1 MTGDFSVLL
10 SVYWKE
16 KPEYLEQAIESI
28 YFNQTLKPK
37 EIVLIEDGKLTDE
50 LYEIIK
56 KLKNKIGDS
65 IFKVISLE
73 KNMGLGNALKI
84 GVENCSYE
92 YIARM
97 DTDDIA
103 YPERFEKQFL
113 YLKENPDIDV
123 LGSYM
128 SEFSGSIDNIICIK
142 DCPSNDIDMKK
153 YMKLRDPV
161 NHPSVIL
168 KKSSVLAAG
177 NYQEIF
183 LNEDS
188 YLWGRMLVKGFK
200 FKNILEP
207 LIYFRVNDDTYK
219 RRGGWKYIKAEY
231 ELQRKFL
238 EIGLINKIEFLRN
251 ITLKNIV
258 RVLPNS
264 LRKVIYKKILRKI
277 IKRERY
283 K

>member
-1 MTGDFSVLL
+1 MSVKFSVLL

-16 KPEYLEQAIESI
+16 KPEYLKRAIESI
-28 YFNQTLKPK
+28 YFDQTLKPQ
-37 EIVLIEDGKLTDE
+37 EIILIEDGELTKE
-50 LYEIIK
+50 LYGVIES
-56 KLKNKIGDS
+56 LKERIGEK

-97 DTDDIA
+97 DTDDIS

-113 YLKENPDIDV
+113 YLKENPNVDV

-128 SEFSGSIDNIICIK
+128 SEFSKSIKNIICIK
-142 DCPSNDIDMKK
+142 DCPPSNIDMKK

-161 NHPSVIL
+161 NHPSVVL

-188 YLWGRMLVKGFK
+188 YLWGRMLVKGFE
-200 FKNILEP
+200 FRNILEP
-207 LIYFRVNDDTYK
+207 LVYFRINDETYK

-231 ELQRKFL
+231 ELQKKFL
-238 EIGLINKIEFLRN
+238 EIGLVNKFEFFRN

-258 RVLPNS
+258 RILPNTI
-264 LRKVIYKKILRKI
+264 RKLIYKKFLRK
-277 IKRERY
+277 K
-283 K
+283 

>member
-1 MTGDFSVLL
+1 MSVKFSVLL

-16 KPEYLEQAIESI
+16 KPEYLKRAIESI
-28 YFNQTLKPK
+28 YFDQTLKPQ
-37 EIVLIEDGKLTDE
+37 EIILIEDGELTKE
-50 LYEIIK
+50 LYGVIES
-56 KLKNKIGDS
+56 LKERIGEK

-84 GVENCSYE
+84 GIENCSYE

-97 DTDDIA
+97 DTDDIS

-113 YLKENPDIDV
+113 YLKENPNVDV

-128 SEFSGSIDNIICIK
+128 SEFSGNIDNIICIK
-142 DCPSNDIDMKK
+142 DCPANNIDMKK

-161 NHPSVIL
+161 NHPSVVF

-188 YLWGRMLVKGFK
+188 YLWGRMLVKGFE
-200 FKNILEP
+200 FRNILEP
-207 LIYFRVNDDTYK
+207 LVYFRINDETYK
-219 RRGGWKYIKAEY
+219 RRGGWRYIKAEY
-231 ELQRKFL
+231 ELQKKFL
-238 EIGLINKIEFLRN
+238 EIGLVNKFEFLRN

-258 RVLPNS
+258 RILPNS
-264 LRKVIYKKILRKI
+264 IRKLIYKKILRKRNRI
-277 IKRERY
+277 I
-283 K
+283 